1 MCAKGLLQHPNRTIL
16 YLDTKGDFDPA
27 HLHWL
32 LENEFQNEPNS
43 ELTASCL
50 RRIRVVSVPTI
61 DLLTETLVRTR
72 ILLACKLEPG
82 CSNGHDQSSGDL
94 SPRMF
99 FENMIMIVVDS
110 LATPFVPYMG
120 PLPQLAKSQLS
131 VVSFELSRIANV
143 LHCAVLVVNHSRSS
157 KLADQKGFTEERR
170 NLGCLGFSWAAVPHK
185 RLVLTLSNERAP
197 NSERKL
203 HVLIKL
209 SKDANSQIP
218 CPCEDTTFSS
228 CIVKFPS

>member
-1 MCAKGLLQHPNRTIL
+1 MVLIRLTV
-16 YLDTKGDFDPA
+16 PA
-27 HLHWL
+27 
-32 LENEFQNEPNS
+32 QS

-120 PLPQLAKSQLS
+120 PLPQLGK
-131 VVSFELSRIANV
+131 
-143 LHCAVLVVNHSRSS
+143 
-157 KLADQKGFTEERR
+157 
-170 NLGCLGFSWAAVPHK
+170 
-185 RLVLTLSNERAP
+185 P
-197 NSERKL
+197 N
-203 HVLIKL
+203 
-209 SKDANSQIP
+209 
-218 CPCEDTTFSS
+218 CT
-228 CIVKFPS
+228 